1 MLQFVI
7 NFHQNYIHMKHV
19 NLLKSPSTKL
29 FTLLGIAAFIAATFS
44 SCGTISNAI
53 TGGKRPSFIVNAPKD
68 VVLKLD
74 GKELAIKSE
83 LFASTSGVTST
94 TTTAQST
101 LTTTSTRDFYTS
113 AVNIPYKKPVTLEI
127 SSASSGKTASI
138 NLKPKRQSAI
148 FWGNLI
154 FCPIV
159 GHIID
164 GVTHNNR
171 VLSPRY
177 IDVASVLNNVAL
189 KDWPSQG
196 KLKRLEKSKA
206 KHNNSDIS
214 SR

>member
-1 MLQFVI
+1 MKIF
-7 NFHQNYIHMKHV
+7 NFLNDSSSR
-19 NLLKSPSTKL
+19 LL
-29 FTLLGIAAFIAATFS
+29 TLSIVALIAVTFS
-44 SCGTISNAI
+44 SCGTISNAV

-74 GKELAIKSE
+74 GKELDIKSE
-83 LFASTSGVTST
+83 LFASTSGQISSATSSSKIQT
-94 TTTAQST
+94 IA
-101 LTTTSTRDFYTS
+101 TRNFYTS

-127 SSASSGKTASI
+127 SSASTGKTATI
-138 NLKPKRQSAI
+138 KLKPKRQSAI
-148 FWGNLI
+148 FWCNLI

-164 GVTHNNR
+164 GVTNNNKI
-171 VLSPRY
+171 LTPRY
-177 IDVASVLNNVAL
+177 IDVASVLDNVAI

-206 KHNNSDIS
+206 KRNSGNDVS